1 MIRIGAITQP
11 TWVDV
16 ADGVRLLCQPVTSL
30 VLSMAKVDVAKLDFS
45 DEGDDAKR
53 AQDSIKYDLLC
64 RQVARIVITEWEGI
78 GDMDGQPVAVDPV
91 IIDALMNNN
100 AIFNVFKMRVMAPAF
115 ALVAEKKG

>member
-30 VLSMAKVDVAKLDFS
+30 VLSMAKVDVAKLDAS
-45 DEGDDAKR
+45 DEADT
-53 AQDSIKYDLLC
+53 AQRNIRFDLLC

-78 GDMDGQPVAVDPV
+78 GDMEGQPVPVDPV
-91 IIDALMNNN
+91 LIDALMNNN
-100 AIFNVFKMRVMAPAF
+100 VIFAAFKTRVMMPAF
-115 ALVAEKKG
+115 ALVAEKKD